1 MTTIII
7 GIALILLFAVS
18 NAVMYQ
24 QGNKD
29 RSALRKLVF
38 YAVSGVEEGELI
50 NDHLLSLRKQAQ
62 KWMDENKNDLPHCSI
77 ETKMTGS
84 IIELVI
90 YQRLFEIKS

>member
-1 MTTIII
+1 MTTIVI
-7 GIALILLFAVS
+7 GISLILLFAVS
-18 NAVMYQ
+18 NAVMYH

-29 RSALRKLVF
+29 RSVIRKLVF

-62 KWMDENKNDLPHCSI
+62 EWMDKNKKDLPHCSI
-77 ETKMTGS
+77 ETRMTGS